1 MKELIK
7 PGPKGDEISNR
18 HALGTEMRKKEQVQ
32 RERQAYIY
40 TEGVLG
46 MRPMLE

>member
-1 MKELIK
+1 
-7 PGPKGDEISNR
+7 
-18 HALGTEMRKKEQVQ
+18 MRKKEQVQ

-46 MRPMLE
+46 MRPMLERDTDGHNQTQVNPCV